1 MTTNYDKEKALKKI
15 EDFVSQRGKE
25 CMELE
30 NQVISLIPRMNDL
43 HDIVKK
49 CLDNDISTNLFF
61 TEKEPQKIGFFKID
75 GRIEKYFGV
84 LGGGTLGSDLRINLE
99 TQTLFYNGSMLDKY
113 IKQMRKVVNSFDEYE
128 KQVYEFIDNLSMN

>member
-1 MTTNYDKEKALKKI
+1 MTTNKEKMLEKI
-15 EDFVSQRGKE
+15 DTFITQRDEERK
-25 CMELE
+25 ELE
-30 NQVISLIPRMNDL
+30 NKIISLLPRINDL
-43 HDIVKK
+43 RDIVKK

-61 TEKEPQKIGFFKID
+61 VEKEPQKIGFFKTN

-113 IKQMRKVVNSFDEYE
+113 IKQMRKVVNNFDEYE
-128 KQVYEFIDNLSMN
+128 KQVYEFIDNL